1 MRNMGGWI
9 SPLWAFE
16 GEKSICFSGFFKS
29 MNSANRAQLIL
40 EPFTSIHSYIP
51 LVIIT
56 YAHKS
61 NLRQEGNILSQSL
74 RWSLAQQGS
83 RGSRIWGE
91 LSHHTPNPEL
101 RGRGDCTQLLGFLS
115 VFYAGPRSSAQ
126 GIVPSTIKMDL
137 SISINIS
144 KIITL
149 RHTQRHISEIIL
161 DFFFSISTNHHTKQ
175 VPEKLMS
182 WASLSVYLQPLT
194 GNPPLGS
201 LEFS

>member
-16 GEKSICFSGFFKS
+16 GEKYICFSGFFKS
-29 MNSANRAQLIL
+29 MNSAKRAQLIL

-74 RWSLAQQGS
+74 RCSLAQQGS

-91 LSHHTPNPEL
+91 P
-101 RGRGDCTQLLGFLS
+101 
-115 VFYAGPRSSAQ
+115 
-126 GIVPSTIKMDL
+126 VPSHPQSGTKRQGWLHATAWFPVCIL
-137 SISINIS
+137 CRF
-144 KIITL
+144 KILCPGNNPI
-149 RHTQRHISEIIL
+149 
-161 DFFFSISTNHHTKQ
+161 HH
-175 VPEKLMS
+175 
-182 WASLSVYLQPLT
+182 
-194 GNPPLGS
+194 
-201 LEFS
+201 